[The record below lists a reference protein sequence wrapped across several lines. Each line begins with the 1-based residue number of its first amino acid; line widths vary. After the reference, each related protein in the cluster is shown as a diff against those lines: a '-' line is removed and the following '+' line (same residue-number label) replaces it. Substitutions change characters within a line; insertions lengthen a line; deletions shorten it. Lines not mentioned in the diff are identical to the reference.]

1 MKKILKKLLIE
12 IDNMSI
18 KEYNNYHKKAQK
30 MNKSKIFVK
39 NNIEKII
46 DKNLKI

>member
-1 MKKILKKLLIE
+1 
-12 IDNMSI
+12 
-18 KEYNNYHKKAQK
+18 

-46 DKNLKI
+46 DKNLKIWYNKIYELYR